1 MGSTCCRALR
11 LPTPEW
17 PGLKAA
23 HYVRQDGMIRHKY
36 SKELFSSRPGG
47 EMPTIVVAQTEN
59 LQSRFVVQKIL
70 EHREQGVA
78 LSDIA
83 VLFRSGYLSFDLEIE
98 LNKANI
104 PFVKFGGFKFIE
116 TAHIKDLVS
125 YLRVIENPRDAVA
138 WNRILL
144 LVDGVGPR
152 TAEKVIEGILARRV
166 HTEGGGSPGTLPA
179 ILGQQHNL
187 PENVRRLFDAIA
199 GVAPQH
205 VTPADKILQLLKYYE
220 PIFLKRYDDH
230 NKRRKDL
237 EMFQQ
242 IAERYRALGSF
253 LTDLTLEPANESVA
267 DITPTGTEDE
277 KLILSTIHSAKG
289 LEWNTVFVMYA
300 LEGRFPNSRA
310 ANSEDEMEE
319 ERRLM
324 YVACT
329 RAKEFLYITYPIN
342 IYDRDS
348 GLVLS
353 KPSRFI
359 AGMPENLVDTWV
371 IDEE

>member
-1 MGSTCCRALR
+1 
-11 LPTPEW
+11 
-17 PGLKAA
+17 
-23 HYVRQDGMIRHKY
+23 MIRHKY
-36 SKELFSSRPGG
+36 SKELFTRRPGG

-78 LSDIA
+78 LNDIA
-83 VLFRSGYLSFDLEIE
+83 VLFRSSYLSFDLEIE

-152 TAEKVIEGILARRV
+152 TAEKVIEGIVARRV
-166 HTEGGGSPGTLPA
+166 NTDGGGSPGTLPA
-179 ILGQQHNL
+179 ILGQQQNL
-187 PENVRRLFDAIA
+187 PENVRRLFDALA

-242 IAERYRALGSF
+242 IAERYRALNSF
-253 LTDLTLEPANESVA
+253 LTDLTLEPASESVA
-267 DITPTGTEDE
+267 DITPTDTEDE

-289 LEWNTVFVMYA
+289 LEWNTVFVIYA
-300 LEGRFPNSRA
+300 LEGRFPNTRA

-342 IYDRDS
+342 VYDRDS
-348 GLVLS
+348 GLILS

-359 AGMPENLVDTWV
+359 AGMPENLLDTWV

>member
-1 MGSTCCRALR
+1 MS
-11 LPTPEW
+11 
-17 PGLKAA
+17 
-23 HYVRQDGMIRHKY
+23 RHKY
-36 SKELFSSRPGG
+36 TKELFTRKPGG
-47 EMPTIVVAQTEN
+47 EMPSIVVAQNEN
-59 LQSRFVVQKIL
+59 LQSRFVIQKVL
-70 EHREQGVA
+70 ELREQGIP
-78 LSDIA
+78 LDDMA

-116 TAHIKDLVS
+116 TAHIKDLIS

-144 LVDGVGPR
+144 LVDGIGPR
-152 TAEKVIEGILARRV
+152 TAEKIIDEVLSRRSAQGA
-166 HTEGGGSPGTLPA
+166 GGTPASLPVFWSEYHA
-179 ILGQQHNL
+179 YPDKL
-187 PENVRRLFDAIA
+187 RTLFDALKGA
-199 GVAPQH
+199 APTH
-205 VTPADKILQLLKYYE
+205 ITPADKIQQLLQYYE
-220 PIFLKRYDDH
+220 PVFMKRYDDH

-242 IAERYRALGSF
+242 IAERYRSLTAF
-253 LTDLTLEPANESVA
+253 LTDLTLEPASESVT
-267 DITPTGTEDE
+267 DITPTDAEDE

-289 LEWNTVFVMYA
+289 LEWNSVFVIYA
-300 LEGRFPNSRA
+300 LEGRFPTTRA
-310 ANSEDEMEE
+310 AVNEDSMEE

-329 RAKEFLYITYPIN
+329 RAKEHLFIAYPIN
-342 IYDRDS
+342 IYDRES

-359 AGMPENLVDTWV
+359 AGMPDNLLDLWV